1 MDGLMQNVPL
11 TVDRIID
18 HAAAWH
24 GAREIVS
31 RDAEGR
37 VTRSTYA
44 AVHADAGR
52 VSNALAAEG
61 IAPGDRVA
69 TMGWNGARH
78 LAAWY
83 GAAGMGAVL
92 HTLNPRLFPEQIAY
106 IANHAG
112 DRLLIAD
119 PATADLV
126 EELLSQVPSIEK
138 VIFFC
143 DAASLPKTSFPTVA
157 FDDWIADHPA
167 DYAWGDFDENAA
179 CGLCY
184 TSGTT
189 GNPKGVLYSHRSN
202 YIHALMTLQR
212 DALALSARDTVL
224 LVVPMYHANAWG
236 VVYSAP
242 AVGAKLVL
250 PGQRMDGESIYNLI
264 EQEGVTYSAAV
275 PTVWQ
280 MLLQYMQ
287 EKGKRFTTLER
298 VTIGGSACPESII
311 RTFRDDYGV
320 DVIQGWGMTETSPLG
335 TVSVPNASV
344 AAKSDAEQMAYKL
357 KQGRLLCG
365 LEMKLVDD
373 AGNRL
378 PHDGRTP
385 GRLMIKGPTIA
396 AGYFGGEGGD
406 VLDDEGF
413 FDTGDV
419 STIDAEGY
427 MQITD
432 RAKDVVKS
440 GGEWIS
446 SIEIENIAMG
456 HEAVANAAVVGVA
469 HPKWDERPILLCE
482 LKPGATASADD
493 LKAFLDGKI
502 ARWWMPDDVLFVDA
516 IPLGPTGKID
526 KRAIRAGLEGYELP
540 FEVSR

>member
-1 MDGLMQNVPL
+1 MDGLMQGVQL
-11 TVDRIID
+11 TVDRIIN
-18 HAAAWH
+18 HAAQWH
-24 GAREIVS
+24 GGREIVS
-31 RDAEGR
+31 RDAEGL
-37 VTRSTYA
+37 VTRTDYGS
-44 AVHADAGR
+44 VHADAKR
-52 VSNALAAEG
+52 VSNALRAAG
-61 IAPGDRVA
+61 IMPGDRVA
-69 TMGWNGARH
+69 TMGWNSARH

-106 IANHAG
+106 IAKHAG
-112 DRLLIAD
+112 SRILIAD
-119 PATADLV
+119 PSTVDLV
-126 EELLSQVPSIEK
+126 EQLLTQIPTIK
-138 VIFFC
+138 RVIFFC
-143 DAASLPKTSFPTVA
+143 DRAGMPETNMAAISF
-157 FDDWIADHPA
+157 DEWIADQPTEF
-167 DYAWGDFDENAA
+167 AWGDFDENSA

-202 YIHALMTLQR
+202 YIHALMTLQV

-250 PGQRMDGESIYNLI
+250 PGQRMDGESIYRLI
-264 EQEGVTYSAAV
+264 EEEGVTYSAAV

-280 MLLQYMQ
+280 MLLEYMQ
-287 EKGKRFTTLER
+287 ENEKRFTTLER
-298 VTIGGSACPESII
+298 VTIGGSACPESLI
-311 RTFRDDYGV
+311 RAFQDDYGV
-320 DVIQGWGMTETSPLG
+320 EVIQGWGMTETSPLG
-335 TVSVPNASV
+335 TVSVANASV
-344 AAKSDAEQMAYKL
+344 AAKPDGEQMPYKL

-373 AGNRL
+373 AGNLL
-378 PHDGRTP
+378 PHDGKTP
-385 GRLMIKGPTIA
+385 GRLMIKGPTIS
-396 AGYFGGEGGD
+396 AGYFGAEGGD
-406 VLDDEGF
+406 ILDEDGF

-446 SIEIENIAMG
+446 SIEIENIAAG
-456 HEAVANAAVVGVA
+456 HEAVAIAAVVGVI
-469 HPKWDERPILLCE
+469 HPKWDERPILLCQ
-482 LKPGATASADD
+482 LKSGGQANATDIRQY
-493 LKAFLDGKI
+493 LDGKI
-502 ARWWMPDDVLFVDA
+502 AKWWMPDDILFVEE

-526 KRAIRAGLEGYELP
+526 KLAIRAGLNGYSLP
-540 FEVSR
+540 FDASR